1 MLTPACLR
9 ADGNY
14 VTGAGG
20 LLSCVMLGLTGIRI
34 GGDPRSAAGG
44 NATDPLAAWASWP
57 AALPEGWESI
67 SIERMYVQG
76 VAMGVEARHGERA
89 VLAPWRNRVGVNT

>member
-34 GGDPRSAAGG
+34 GGDPRSAAGV
-44 NATDPLAAWASWP
+44 NATDPSAAWAAWP

-89 VLAPWRNRVGVNT
+89 VLAPWRHRGQPW